1 MEGFSVL
8 HPSLFAF
15 LAAGNSKVLPSAPH
29 HAGMLQMWPRTCKSH
44 PCLGAVAGTRW
55 TTWLR
60 DSRYSQ
66 ACLGKRTQPP
76 PLLPAVLS
84 LPVIGLSLRLFC
96 FSRGRSIPPSLSL
109 CIRSARGSVQLQPG
123 LTSTLAEPSQ
133 HKGLGGTRGG
143 CSEVL
148 CGHLR
153 AESALCSV

>member
-8 HPSLFAF
+8 HPSPFAF
-15 LAAGNSKVLPSAPH
+15 LAAGNSKALPSAPH
-29 HAGMLQMWPRTCKSH
+29 RAGMLQMWSRTCKSH

-60 DSRYSQ
+60 DSRYSP

-76 PLLPAVLS
+76 PLFPAVLS
-84 LPVIGLSLRLFC
+84 LPVIRLSLRLFR
-96 FSRGRSIPPSLSL
+96 FSPGRSIPPSLSL

-123 LTSTLAEPSQ
+123 LTSTFPEPSQ
-133 HKGLGGTRGG
+133 HKGMGGTPGG
-143 CSEVL
+143 WNGVL

-153 AESALCSV
+153 AEAASCSV